1 MLTLKNPNG
10 LARAVVALLAGN
22 IFFDVLL
29 GLFEARWLMAD
40 AMPYA
45 FDPAVFGSVDLNVA
59 YSMSF
64 TLFVA
69 TVVVFIIW
77 FHRLRNNA
85 EVWAGDL
92 QGRKPGWAI
101 GGWFVPIGN
110 LWIPRVIAVDIWRA
124 SRWEPYAADGKRE
137 LTLLDAWWSFW
148 IADWVMDR
156 VATQLYRRAETPEA
170 YDTAAAW
177 SLAGYVVDIVAAVL
191 AILVVR
197 RLTSMQT
204 AKATGMIPAAQ

>member
-29 GLFEARWLMAD
+29 GLVEARWLMAD
-40 AMPYA
+40 AMPYT
-45 FDPAVFGSVDLNVA
+45 FDPAEFGSVDLNPA
-59 YSMSF
+59 YRLQF
-64 TLFVA
+64 LVFVA
-69 TVVVFIIW
+69 TAVIFVVW
-77 FHRLRNNA
+77 FHRLRHNA
-85 EVWAGDL
+85 EVWAADL

-124 SRWEPYAADGKRE
+124 SRWQPYAADGTRE
-137 LTLLDAWWSFW
+137 LTLLNAWWVFW
-148 IADWVMDR
+148 ILDWVMER
-156 VATQLYRRAETPEA
+156 AATQMSKGADTPEA
-170 YDTAAAW
+170 WDSAAAW
-177 SLAGYVVDIVAAVL
+177 ALASYSVNVVAAVL
-191 AILVVR
+191 AILFVR
-197 RLTSMQT
+197 RLTSMQH